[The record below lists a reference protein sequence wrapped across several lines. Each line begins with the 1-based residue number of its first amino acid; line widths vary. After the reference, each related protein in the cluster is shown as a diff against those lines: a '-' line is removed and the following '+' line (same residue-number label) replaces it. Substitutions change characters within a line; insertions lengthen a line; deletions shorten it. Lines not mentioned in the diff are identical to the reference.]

1 MQKALAKTIV
11 SYKKNKLIL
20 KTQQRFKS
28 ESYNASTAEVK
39 KIRFSDDY
47 DKECNQS
54 VLQKHAHTEHV
65 KINM

>member
-1 MQKALAKTIV
+1 MQKALAKTIM

-54 VLQKHAHTEHV
+54 VL
-65 KINM
+65 